1 VGYELYVRLLNEA
14 VLEERGETPKP
25 VFESAV
31 DFGIDAHIP
40 EKYIPALSLRM
51 EMYKKISLIRN
62 EEDKADV
69 FDELSDR
76 FGEVPRV
83 TERLLSIAVIRA
95 KAASLEFSRIEVKG
109 GELRFLP
116 AEIDLT
122 AWSRVFL
129 TERDLRL
136 VSTLRA
142 PFVARRLKNGADP
155 LKSALDLLLKYEKAK
170 AEGVPNETE

>member
-1 VGYELYVRLLNEA
+1 
-14 VLEERGETPKP
+14 
-25 VFESAV
+25 
-31 DFGIDAHIP
+31 
-40 EKYIPALSLRM
+40 
-51 EMYKKISLIRN
+51 MYKKISLIRT

-136 VSTLRA
+136 VSTLRT

-155 LKSALDLLLKYEKAK
+155 LKSALDLLIKYEKAK